1 MKRLKMIFYWLL
13 GIKKTNL
20 EQIQK
25 LTEKE
30 EAEIKDIQKSVAEI
44 KVISEEISS
53 KLQKCSTAT
62 PKKELVINPRLS
74 TSEVRR
80 FLIKNDVLET
90 KNMSRKERQFYAKKI
105 HFLRRKVGMKIVFDK
120 TNKSYKYS
128 LNEN

>member
-1 MKRLKMIFYWLL
+1 MKRLKMIFYWLF

>member
-20 EQIQK
+20 EQIEK

>member
-1 MKRLKMIFYWLL
+1 MKRLKMIFYWLF

-20 EQIQK
+20 EEIQK

-62 PKKELVINPRLS
+62 PKKELVINTRLS

-105 HFLRRKVGMKIVFDK
+105 HFLKHKIGMNIIFDK

>member
-80 FLIKNDVLET
+80 FLIKNDVLQT

>member
-1 MKRLKMIFYWLL
+1 MKRLKMIFYWLF

-80 FLIKNDVLET
+80 FLIKNDVLQT